1 MDEKNIFSQMDF
13 GPLSEFLE
21 DDDVT
26 DISYSNGGQV
36 WLKTLSKG
44 VYQVERPDINNPFME
59 KLAFQCANVMGR
71 TFNMAHPFLDSESAE
86 LRMNFVHDSI
96 ATNGIAC
103 LIRKTPAKIRL
114 NKDKLINEQYITE
127 QMHDFLIKCVWGH
140 CNIMVAGETGS
151 GKTELVKYLA
161 SNTKE
166 DEKIISIE
174 DTLELHLDKI
184 FPHRDIVAMKT
195 NNIASYTE
203 ALVACMRQN
212 PIWILLAEV
221 RSAEA
226 VMAVRNSISSG
237 HHIIST
243 IHADKASSIPMRMYA
258 LLEGSQDIEQYL
270 SSIHRYVQIG
280 IYVKGYYSK
289 ALGRFQREIM
299 EVCEF
304 YVDDETNKPKSNMLY
319 SKTLDGK
326 VTLHNPT
333 KKLIDYLAI
342 GNVYFE
348 NEDIFGIGE
357 ADSKEDLSNMRD
369 SAEDNYAN
377 KETKN
382 TLIDAL
388 NSGDGE
394 EQNESPANG
403 VNDSNGGSNVTPASL
418 PNDNS
423 SKPASPTVSGVTNN
437 SNTNVS
443 QSSPTPAVNNNVAV
457 TPSQPVP
464 TQDQNNQNAQVAKVS
479 ATPQVQQV
487 QPQQAPPQPLAP
499 QPQQNVTQPQA
510 VQPQQVVTQ
519 PGPTPQAAPQQV
531 AVQPAS
537 TTNNGAAAPVG
548 SKPASGQPAT
558 NGQPVAKPVVNPT
571 PQPAGNSTVQTYAQV
586 QTPKPVAS
594 QVSGVQP
601 QNVAT
606 ATPTNQAAPMP
617 NIFPTVSMPT
627 PTVNTVANPVNVV
640 AAENDVL

>member
-1 MDEKNIFSQMDF
+1 MDEKNVFSQMDF

-21 DDDVT
+21 NDDVT

-114 NKDKLINEQYITE
+114 NKTKLLDEQYITE

-161 SNTKE
+161 SNAKE

-270 SSIHRYVQIG
+270 SSIHRYIQIG

-304 YVDDETNKPKSNMLY
+304 YVDEDNKPRSNELY
-319 SKTLDGK
+319 QKTLDGK

-333 KKLIDYLAI
+333 QRLIDYLAI

-348 NEDIFGIGE
+348 NNDIFGLGD
-357 ADSKEDLSNMRD
+357 AKEKVDLSNYRD
-369 SAEDNYAN
+369 SKEDNYAN
-377 KETKN
+377 KSTENK
-382 TLIDAL
+382 LIDAL
-388 NSGDGE
+388 N
-394 EQNESPANG
+394 
-403 VNDSNGGSNVTPASL
+403 AS
-418 PNDNS
+418 D
-423 SKPASPTVSGVTNN
+423 AETG
-437 SNTNVS
+437 
-443 QSSPTPAVNNNVAV
+443 
-457 TPSQPVP
+457 
-464 TQDQNNQNAQVAKVS
+464 
-479 ATPQVQQV
+479 
-487 QPQQAPPQPLAP
+487 
-499 QPQQNVTQPQA
+499 
-510 VQPQQVVTQ
+510 
-519 PGPTPQAAPQQV
+519 
-531 AVQPAS
+531 AS
-537 TTNNGAAAPVG
+537 TGEGAAAPAQ
-548 SKPASGQPAT
+548 STETAKTAEPAKPAEAAKPVATAQPAT
-558 NGQPVAKPVVNPT
+558 AATTSTAKPAPATAAPAASATGTTTAAAKPATVQA
-571 PQPAGNSTVQTYAQV
+571 PQPAAAQPASAVTPAAKPAQPAQST
-586 QTPKPVAS
+586 P
-594 QVSGVQP
+594 
-601 QNVAT
+601 
-606 ATPTNQAAPMP
+606 AAPAQTAAP
-617 NIFPTVSMPT
+617 APAPAATT
-627 PTVNTVANPVNVV
+627 AVAPQGV
-640 AAENDVL
+640 AVTSEVL

>member
-26 DISYSNGGQV
+26 DISYSNSGQV

-114 NKDKLINEQYITE
+114 NKDKLLSEQYITD

-161 SNTKE
+161 SNAKE

-237 HHIIST
+237 HHVIST
-243 IHADKASSIPMRMYA
+243 IHADKAASIPMRMYA

-299 EVCEF
+299 EICEF
-304 YVDDETNKPKSNMLY
+304 YVDDETNRPLSRTLY
-319 SKTLDGK
+319 QKTLDGK
-326 VTLHNPT
+326 VTLKNPS

-348 NEDIFGIGE
+348 DDDIFGLGDAE
-357 ADSKEDLSNMRD
+357 SKEDLSNYRHG
-369 SAEDNYAN
+369 SSEDNLAL
-377 KETKN
+377 KETSSEA
-382 TLIDAL
+382 LGDAL
-388 NSGDGE
+388 NEGKINTDTSK
-394 EQNESPANG
+394 
-403 VNDSNGGSNVTPASL
+403 SNTSAPVQAPVSQPSVAPQVASQQ
-418 PNDNS
+418 PVVQQPVQS
-423 SKPASPTVSGVTNN
+423 QVQQTVS
-437 SNTNVS
+437 
-443 QSSPTPAVNNNVAV
+443 Q
-457 TPSQPVP
+457 QPVAQP
-464 TQDQNNQNAQVAKVS
+464 QVQQQQQVAKVAPVQS
-479 ATPQVQQV
+479 QVSQPVV
-487 QPQQAPPQPLAP
+487 QPQAVVQQPVQAQ
-499 QPQQNVTQPQA
+499 QPQVSPFPTVSAPTSVNANAVQQPV
-510 VQPQQVVTQ
+510 VQPQQVV
-519 PGPTPQAAPQQV
+519 
-531 AVQPAS
+531 
-537 TTNNGAAAPVG
+537 
-548 SKPASGQPAT
+548 AT
-558 NGQPVAKPVVNPT
+558 
-571 PQPAGNSTVQTYAQV
+571 
-586 QTPKPVAS
+586 
-594 QVSGVQP
+594 
-601 QNVAT
+601 
-606 ATPTNQAAPMP
+606 
-617 NIFPTVSMPT
+617 
-627 PTVNTVANPVNVV
+627 
-640 AAENDVL
+640 NDVL

>member
-1 MDEKNIFSQMDF
+1 MDEKNVFSQMDF

-36 WLKTLSKG
+36 WLKTLSRG

-114 NKDKLINEQYITE
+114 NKDKLISEQYITD

-203 ALVACMRQN
+203 SLVACMRQN

-270 SSIHRYVQIG
+270 SSIHRYIQIG

-299 EVCEF
+299 EICEF
-304 YVDDETNKPKSNMLY
+304 YVDDDTNKPKSNILY
-319 SKTLDGK
+319 SKTLDGR

-342 GNVYFE
+342 GNIYFPTD
-348 NEDIFGIGE
+348 DIFGLGD
-357 ADSKEDLSNMRD
+357 ADYKEDLSNLRD
-369 SAEDNYAN
+369 SSKDNLAM
-377 KETKN
+377 KETN
-382 TLIDAL
+382 VNLLNQAL
-388 NSGDGE
+388 NQDSDDAQ
-394 EQNESPANG
+394 QNAGAQPVLNQATNGANPPLQ
-403 VNDSNGGSNVTPASL
+403 SA
-418 PNDNS
+418 
-423 SKPASPTVSGVTNN
+423 VTNQQVKQN
-437 SNTNVS
+437 IQV
-443 QSSPTPAVNNNVAV
+443 QPNVAQTSQQRV
-457 TPSQPVP
+457 TQS
-464 TQDQNNQNAQVAKVS
+464 QNNQVSNGQVQANVF
-479 ATPQVQQV
+479 PQVGGQNTNQVVNQQPMQVNAFPSVAVPNSGQVPV
-487 QPQQAPPQPLAP
+487 QQS
-499 QPQQNVTQPQA
+499 V
-510 VQPQQVVTQ
+510 VPQQVV
-519 PGPTPQAAPQQV
+519 
-531 AVQPAS
+531 
-537 TTNNGAAAPVG
+537 
-548 SKPASGQPAT
+548 AT
-558 NGQPVAKPVVNPT
+558 
-571 PQPAGNSTVQTYAQV
+571 
-586 QTPKPVAS
+586 
-594 QVSGVQP
+594 
-601 QNVAT
+601 
-606 ATPTNQAAPMP
+606 
-617 NIFPTVSMPT
+617 
-627 PTVNTVANPVNVV
+627 
-640 AAENDVL
+640 NDVL

>member
-1 MDEKNIFSQMDF
+1 MDDKNVFSQMDF

-21 DDDVT
+21 DDDIT

-114 NKDKLINEQYITE
+114 NKEKLIDEQYITD

-299 EVCEF
+299 EICEF
-304 YVDDETNKPKSNMLY
+304 YVDDETNRPMSNLLY
-319 SKTLDGK
+319 SKTLDGR

-342 GNVYFE
+342 GNIYFE
-348 NEDIFGIGE
+348 NEDIFGLGE
-357 ADSKEDLSNMRD
+357 ADYKEDLSNLRD
-369 SAEDNYAN
+369 SSQDNLAT
-377 KETKN
+377 KETSSA
-382 TLIDAL
+382 LLHEAL
-388 NSGDGE
+388 NQASDE
-394 EQNESPANG
+394 EGSVSPAN
-403 VNDSNGGSNVTPASL
+403 VSAPVSVGSNVQGQTSVQQPQVVGQVQ
-418 PNDNS
+418 
-423 SKPASPTVSGVTNN
+423 PTVGQ
-437 SNTNVS
+437 S
-443 QSSPTPAVNNNVAV
+443 QSVQQPTAFPQVG
-457 TPSQPVP
+457 TPSSSVVSPQSVQAQSQVQQAQP
-464 TQDQNNQNAQVAKVS
+464 Q
-479 ATPQVQQV
+479 PQVQMQNNAFPTVNVPTSQTQVQV
-487 QPQQAPPQPLAP
+487 QPQAT
-499 QPQQNVTQPQA
+499 QQTVMQ
-510 VQPQQVVTQ
+510 QPQQVV
-519 PGPTPQAAPQQV
+519 
-531 AVQPAS
+531 
-537 TTNNGAAAPVG
+537 
-548 SKPASGQPAT
+548 AT
-558 NGQPVAKPVVNPT
+558 
-571 PQPAGNSTVQTYAQV
+571 
-586 QTPKPVAS
+586 
-594 QVSGVQP
+594 
-601 QNVAT
+601 
-606 ATPTNQAAPMP
+606 
-617 NIFPTVSMPT
+617 
-627 PTVNTVANPVNVV
+627 
-640 AAENDVL
+640 NDVL

>member
-1 MDEKNIFSQMDF
+1 MDEKNVFSQMDF

-44 VYQVERPDINNPFME
+44 VYQVERPEINNPFME
-59 KLAFQCANVMGR
+59 KLAFQCSNVMGR
-71 TFNMAHPFLDSESAE
+71 TFNMAHPFLDAESAE

-96 ATNGIAC
+96 ATNGVAC

-114 NKDKLINEQYITE
+114 NKGKLLDEQYITE

-140 CNIMVAGETGS
+140 CNILVAGETGS

-166 DEKIISIE
+166 NEKIISIE

-184 FPHRDIVAMKT
+184 FPHRDIVSMKT

-270 SSIHRYVQIG
+270 GSIHRYVQIG

-289 ALGRFQREIM
+289 VLGRFQREIM
-299 EVCEF
+299 EICEF
-304 YVDDETNKPKSNMLY
+304 YVDDDTNRPMTNILY

-326 VTLHNPT
+326 VTLRNPT

-342 GNVYFE
+342 GNVYFDSD
-348 NEDIFGIGE
+348 DIFGIGDAE
-357 ADSKEDLSNMRD
+357 SKEDTSIYREGGQ
-369 SAEDNYAN
+369 ADNLGTVKATDVSKMDKMMN
-377 KETKN
+377 
-382 TLIDAL
+382 
-388 NSGDGE
+388 GE
-394 EQNESPANG
+394 EAADASKPNVEKNDAQSVPVQAQQAKESPKTE
-403 VNDSNGGSNVTPASL
+403 V
-418 PNDNS
+418 
-423 SKPASPTVSGVTNN
+423 
-437 SNTNVS
+437 
-443 QSSPTPAVNNNVAV
+443 
-457 TPSQPVP
+457 
-464 TQDQNNQNAQVAKVS
+464 
-479 ATPQVQQV
+479 
-487 QPQQAPPQPLAP
+487 
-499 QPQQNVTQPQA
+499 
-510 VQPQQVVTQ
+510 
-519 PGPTPQAAPQQV
+519 
-531 AVQPAS
+531 
-537 TTNNGAAAPVG
+537 
-548 SKPASGQPAT
+548 
-558 NGQPVAKPVVNPT
+558 KPVVNENVKAGEIKPAQATQAQVQSSPVVNNKQEEQKSVAVEKATQPVSASTAQQTQQVPAATQVPQKAVVPAATQVPQKASAPAAAPSVVNTTVATPKVEPVAPT
-571 PQPAGNSTVQTYAQV
+571 VVAAPQVAPAASTVQVNQV
-586 QTPKPVAS
+586 QTI
-594 QVSGVQP
+594 
-601 QNVAT
+601 
-606 ATPTNQAAPMP
+606 P
-617 NIFPTVSMPT
+617 NNAMET
-627 PTVNTVANPVNVV
+627 
-640 AAENDVL
+640 EVL

>member
-1 MDEKNIFSQMDF
+1 MDEKNVFSQMDF

-44 VYQVERPDINNPFME
+44 VFQVERPDINNPFME

-86 LRMNFVHDSI
+86 LRMNFVHESI
-96 ATNGIAC
+96 ATNGIAV

-114 NKDKLINEQYITE
+114 NKDKLLNEQYITD

-140 CNIMVAGETGS
+140 CNILVAGETGS
-151 GKTELVKYLA
+151 GKTELVKYLS

-166 DEKIISIE
+166 NEKIISIE

-258 LLEGSQDIEQYL
+258 LLEGSQDIDQYL
-270 SSIHRYVQIG
+270 CSIHRYIQIG
-280 IYVKGYYSK
+280 IYVKGYYSQ

-299 EVCEF
+299 EICEF
-304 YVDDETNKPKSNMLY
+304 YVDDVTNRPMSNILY

-326 VTLHNPT
+326 VTLKNPT

-348 NEDIFGIGE
+348 TDDIFGLGE
-357 ADSKEDLSNMRD
+357 ADAKEDLSNYRD
-369 SAEDNYAN
+369 SSQDNLAY
-377 KETKN
+377 KETSSA
-382 TLIDAL
+382 AL
-388 NSGDGE
+388 NAALNAETG
-394 EQNESPANG
+394 
-403 VNDSNGGSNVTPASL
+403 
-418 PNDNS
+418 
-423 SKPASPTVSGVTNN
+423 
-437 SNTNVS
+437 
-443 QSSPTPAVNNNVAV
+443 AV
-457 TPSQPVP
+457 TDEV
-464 TQDQNNQNAQVAKVS
+464 KVS
-479 ATPQVQQV
+479 TTESAAPKVDVQPHAVVQQPAQTV
-487 QPQQAPPQPLAP
+487 Q
-499 QPQQNVTQPQA
+499 
-510 VQPQQVVTQ
+510 
-519 PGPTPQAAPQQV
+519 QQV
-531 AVQPAS
+531 A
-537 TTNNGAAAPVG
+537 AAAPVQAQPVSFPNVG
-548 SKPASGQPAT
+548 SAGQQTVKPSQSPVSQVASAPQAAIQAATAVPTAPVVPVAPAPQVVVQPVQ
-558 NGQPVAKPVVNPT
+558 QPVAT
-571 PQPAGNSTVQTYAQV
+571 QTAVTQ
-586 QTPKPVAS
+586 
-594 QVSGVQP
+594 
-601 QNVAT
+601 
-606 ATPTNQAAPMP
+606 
-617 NIFPTVSMPT
+617 
-627 PTVNTVANPVNVV
+627 V
-640 AAENDVL
+640 AATGDVL

>member
-1 MDEKNIFSQMDF
+1 MDEKNVFSQMDF

-36 WLKTLSKG
+36 WLKTLSRG

-114 NKDKLINEQYITE
+114 NKDKLISEQYITD

-203 ALVACMRQN
+203 SLVACMRQN

-270 SSIHRYVQIG
+270 SSIHRYIQIG

-299 EVCEF
+299 EICEF
-304 YVDDETNKPKSNMLY
+304 YVDDDTNKPKSNILY
-319 SKTLDGK
+319 SKTLDGR

-342 GNVYFE
+342 GNIYFPTD
-348 NEDIFGIGE
+348 DIFGLGD
-357 ADSKEDLSNMRD
+357 ADYKEDLSNLRD
-369 SAEDNYAN
+369 SSKDNLAM
-377 KETKN
+377 KETN
-382 TLIDAL
+382 ANLLNQAL
-388 NSGDGE
+388 NQDSDDAQ
-394 EQNESPANG
+394 QNAGAQPVLNQATNGANPPLQ
-403 VNDSNGGSNVTPASL
+403 SA
-418 PNDNS
+418 
-423 SKPASPTVSGVTNN
+423 VTNQQVKQN
-437 SNTNVS
+437 IQV
-443 QSSPTPAVNNNVAV
+443 QPNVAQTSQQQV
-457 TPSQPVP
+457 TQS
-464 TQDQNNQNAQVAKVS
+464 QNNQVSNGQVQANAF
-479 ATPQVQQV
+479 PQVGGQNTNQVVNQQPMQV
-487 QPQQAPPQPLAP
+487 NAFPSVAVPNSGQVPV
-499 QPQQNVTQPQA
+499 QQNV
-510 VQPQQVVTQ
+510 VPQQVV
-519 PGPTPQAAPQQV
+519 
-531 AVQPAS
+531 
-537 TTNNGAAAPVG
+537 
-548 SKPASGQPAT
+548 AT
-558 NGQPVAKPVVNPT
+558 
-571 PQPAGNSTVQTYAQV
+571 
-586 QTPKPVAS
+586 
-594 QVSGVQP
+594 
-601 QNVAT
+601 
-606 ATPTNQAAPMP
+606 
-617 NIFPTVSMPT
+617 
-627 PTVNTVANPVNVV
+627 
-640 AAENDVL
+640 NDVL